1 MSVIKRRNRLS
12 QEDQWTPIKSH
23 HAIYIVIDTIH
34 PLANQS
40 CYLQN
45 GQLIM
50 TQQSVS
56 IGSLKE
62 GVVATVLKVKY
73 SCMILK
79 WLQTYLNCLQIH
91 FEEQK
96 LQNQSFDIQSKE
108 SSWFRESFATSLL
121 MLLLFDCMM
130 NDFQK
135 HFSFE
140 WSNFLFG
147 TYILWVVNC
156 AGLGLINHLW
166 KSHVICNYDEEWWCS
181 VHNYNRVSCF
191 LDGWKFFTQR
201 RGGPR
206 KDWME
211 FNLKL
216 YFHVDSVIWRWLL
229 KTVLFLPMI

>member
-1 MSVIKRRNRLS
+1 
-12 QEDQWTPIKSH
+12 
-23 HAIYIVIDTIH
+23 
-34 PLANQS
+34 
-40 CYLQN
+40 
-45 GQLIM
+45 
-50 TQQSVS
+50 
-56 IGSLKE
+56 
-62 GVVATVLKVKY
+62 
-73 SCMILK
+73 
-79 WLQTYLNCLQIH
+79 
-91 FEEQK
+91 
-96 LQNQSFDIQSKE
+96 
-108 SSWFRESFATSLL
+108 

-191 LDGWKFFTQR
+191 LDGWKFFTQK

-206 KDWME
+206 RDWNSIWSCTCWFCNHLE
-211 FNLKL
+211 ITAEDSFVSSDDLANLINYLQMQAYQEGTLQIWHNLLIRSDRIIGFLVWFASCTVFQLLTTTYKEDPVYWRGQRGLRLLTRLIKSNATRFCSWHEIDHEQFQHFFLVRACWLCL
-216 YFHVDSVIWRWLL
+216 YRCSAA
-229 KTVLFLPMI
+229 

>member
-1 MSVIKRRNRLS
+1 
-12 QEDQWTPIKSH
+12 
-23 HAIYIVIDTIH
+23 
-34 PLANQS
+34 
-40 CYLQN
+40 
-45 GQLIM
+45 
-50 TQQSVS
+50 
-56 IGSLKE
+56 
-62 GVVATVLKVKY
+62 
-73 SCMILK
+73 MILK
-79 WLQTYLNCLQIH
+79 WLQTHLKCLQIH

-96 LQNQSFDIQSKE
+96 LQNQSFDIQSKK

-191 LDGWKFFTQR
+191 LDGWKFFTQK

-206 KDWME
+206 RDWME

-216 YFHVDSVIWRWLL
+216 YFHVEYWFCNLEITAEDSFVSSDDLANLINYLQMQAYQGGTLQIWHNLL
-229 KTVLFLPMI
+229 IRSDRIIGFLVWFASCTVFQL